1 MDARSDLEKVLWDK
15 VGPPLYYCSDCLLAV
30 SVTPIEGGEPIV
42 KRKCEHTGQ
51 IMAPRKS
58 ILAGKGGLSFP
69 NKIKMAGYQM
79 GAALTGR
86 CV

>member
-1 MDARSDLEKVLWDK
+1 MWGTL
-15 VGPPLYYCSDCLLAV
+15 GPPLYYCADCLLAV
-30 SVTPIEGGEPIV
+30 DVKPVEGGEPVV

-58 ILAGKGGLSFP
+58 ILAGKGGLSFT
-69 NKIKMAGYQM
+69 NKVRMGWYQL
-79 GAALTGR
+79 AATLTGR